1 MPEQRVEQQPPDVL
15 AMVLADAVLRDAT
28 SGKCFIQGTYSAILA
43 ATFPHRHPSI
53 VVYFAITSG
62 HGKTPIKL
70 RLVDVDE
77 VRDPV
82 FERESILDFP
92 DPLVVAEGVL
102 GVIGPVFPEPGEY
115 RLQLLGA
122 GTLLRERR
130 ILVMPPPTPA
140 DAG

>member
-15 AMVLADAVLRDAT
+15 AMVLADAVLRDAI
-28 SGKCFIQGTYSAILA
+28 SGKCFIQGTYAVIFA
-43 ATFPHRHPSI
+43 ATFPHRHPSV

-62 HGKTPIKL
+62 HGKTPIKM

-82 FERESILDFP
+82 FEQESIIDFP
-92 DPLVVAEGVL
+92 DPLMVVEGVFGIL
-102 GVIGPVFPEPGEY
+102 GPVFREPGEY
-115 RLQLLGA
+115 RLQLFGA

-130 ILVMPPPTPA
+130 IQVMPPPTPP
-140 DAG
+140 DHG